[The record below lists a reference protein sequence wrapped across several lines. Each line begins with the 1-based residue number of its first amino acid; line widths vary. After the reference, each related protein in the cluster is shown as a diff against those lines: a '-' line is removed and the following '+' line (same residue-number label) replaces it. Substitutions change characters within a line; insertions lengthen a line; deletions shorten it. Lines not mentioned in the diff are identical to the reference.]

1 MNKKR
6 VLATAMS
13 ALMIVSSTPVAAIAE
28 VANQPF
34 AAGAVAAGLNPGAN
48 GGQELNA
55 ALGDTANGDSLP
67 GGVARGRLLRRL
79 RSKRMTSSPTDSRS
93 LRVAATLQRST

>member
-28 VANQPF
+28 VANQPS
-34 AAGAVAAGLNPGAN
+34 AAGAVAAGLNPDAN

-55 ALGDTANGDSLP
+55 ALGDAANGDNLP
-67 GGVARGRLLRRL
+67 ERG
-79 RSKRMTSSPTDSRS
+79 SSRAADAPTF
-93 LRVAATLQRST
+93 APKG